1 MEYGLKCI
9 AEMCLEEGI
18 YQNVDTGLRFC
29 FMVYRKREFKKNSPK
44 LQKVTHKISYL
55 SLYIASI

>member
-9 AEMCLEEGI
+9 ADMCLEEGI
-18 YQNVDTGLRFC
+18 SQNVDTGLRFG

-44 LQKVTHKISYL
+44 LQKVTRFL
-55 SLYIASI
+55 S